1 MPGPVVQGA
10 IVPRR
15 HRARRRNNAAAYSML
30 APSLFGLGAFLVLP
44 ILVVLWLSFQSWDL
58 LSPIA
63 PAGFANYA
71 DVLSDP
77 TFYSSL
83 AVTLFFVVIVIP
95 VQTVLGMV
103 AASLLTRGLPG
114 SLVFRTI
121 YILPWVCAPLAL
133 GIVWRWILAP
143 SDGLLNDLIGTRVEW
158 LTDPALA
165 LPSVAAVVIWSN
177 VGYITL
183 FFMAGLLNIPQHIL
197 DAARIDGA
205 GPIAMFFRIKLP
217 LLRPT
222 TFFVLVTSVIS
233 VFQLFDQIYALTGGG
248 PFVVTDAGTYGR
260 TDVVASRIYS
270 EAFSTFDLGHAA
282 VMAVVLLV
290 LLVAVTVGQ
299 QLYFGKRTTYDLS

>member
-1 MPGPVVQGA
+1 MPGILPQGA
-10 IVPRR
+10 PAPRR
-15 HRARRRNNAAAYSML
+15 RTHRGRNNVAAYSML
-30 APSLFGLGAFLVLP
+30 APSLFGLVAFLVLP
-44 ILVVLWLSFQSWDL
+44 ILVVFWLSFQSWDL
-58 LSPIA
+58 LSPIT
-63 PAGFANYA
+63 PAGLANYG
-71 DVLSDP
+71 DVFSDP
-77 TFYSSL
+77 TFYNSL

-95 VQTVLGMV
+95 VQTVLGV
-103 AASLLTRGLPG
+103 AAALLLTRGLRG

-143 SDGLLNDLIGTRVEW
+143 TDGLLNDLIGTRIEW
-158 LTDPALA
+158 LSDPALA

-183 FFMAGLLNIPQHIL
+183 FFMAGLLNIPTQIL
-197 DAARIDGA
+197 DAARMDGA
-205 GPIAMFFRIKLP
+205 GPVATFFRIKLP

-290 LLVAVTVGQ
+290 VLVAITLGQ

>member
-1 MPGPVVQGA
+1 M
-10 IVPRR
+10 
-15 HRARRRNNAAAYSML
+15 AAYSML
-30 APSLFGLGAFLVLP
+30 APSLFGVAAFLVLP

-58 LSPIA
+58 LSPVT
-63 PAGFANYA
+63 PVGVANYA

-77 TFYSSL
+77 TFYNSL
-83 AVTLFFVVIVIP
+83 AVTMFFVVIVIP
-95 VQTVLGMV
+95 VQTALGMI

-114 SLVFRTI
+114 SLFFRTI

-143 SDGLLNDLIGTRVEW
+143 SDGLLNDLIGARIEW
-158 LTDPALA
+158 LADPALA

-177 VGYITL
+177 VGYVTL

-205 GPIAMFFRIKLP
+205 GPIATFFRIKLP

-248 PFVVTDAGTYGR
+248 PFAVTDAGTYGR

-270 EAFSTFDLGHAA
+270 EAFATFDLGRAA
-282 VMAVVLLV
+282 VMAVILLLLLV
-290 LLVAVTVGQ
+290 VITLGQ
-299 QLYFGKRTTYDLS
+299 QMYFGKRTTYDLS